1 MLLEIQA
8 VDCKLPLISEICN
21 WKRSGRN
28 WSPVT
33 TDGLIKPGRST
44 YSLDRLTSRRLEAMK
59 FKTELC
65 RHVYLPSSKYVL
77 HPETTCKS
85 VSGQKQDEQSADDDR
100 PHLTRF
106 FRVVSELLM

>member
-1 MLLEIQA
+1 
-8 VDCKLPLISEICN
+8 
-21 WKRSGRN
+21 
-28 WSPVT
+28 
-33 TDGLIKPGRST
+33 
-44 YSLDRLTSRRLEAMK
+44 MK

-65 RHVYLPSSKYVL
+65 RHVNLPSSKYVL

-106 FRVVSELLM
+106 FRVGSELLM